1 MHIRLLLLTTCLF
14 SPFVINLAAAS
25 DASSKPASSMYA
37 RCDGTKSDPDV
48 IVFRKGIGL
57 MPPRIIKRVD
67 PNYSEAA
74 RKAGLEGNVIL
85 KLVVDKD
92 GSPRNICIERSLRD
106 DLDQNSA
113 RAVAQWRFDPATKD
127 GEPVATWIS
136 AETSFHFYRR
146 LF

>member
-1 MHIRLLLLTTCLF
+1 MLIRLLLLSTCLF
-14 SPFVINLAAAS
+14 SLFAINLAAAS
-25 DASSKPASSMYA
+25 DTPSKTTASYA
-37 RCDGTKSDPDV
+37 RCDGTKSDPDT
-48 IVFRKGIGL
+48 IVFRQGIGL
-57 MPPRIIKRVD
+57 TPPRISKRVD

-74 RKAGLEGNVIL
+74 RKAGVEGNVIL

-92 GSPRNICIERSLRD
+92 GSPRNICIERSLRE